1 MIINPF
7 YLSSFSDKKVNYIKN
22 LPDCLGSFK
31 SRNVLKVELKLA
43 DSLYS
48 SWMQLVNTLP
58 LNWKTIIKILMQL
71 QYCKFVTPKSSFN
84 KKEKLNKV

>member
-7 YLSSFSDKKVNYIKN
+7 YLSSFSDKKINYIKN
-22 LPDCLGSFK
+22 LLDGLGSFK
-31 SRNVLKVELKLA
+31 SRNVLKVELKLV

-48 SWMQLVNTLP
+48 SWMQLINKLP
-58 LNWKTIIKILMQL
+58 LNWKTNIKTLM

-84 KKEKLNKV
+84 KKEKLNKL

>member
-7 YLSSFSDKKVNYIKN
+7 YLSSFSDKKINYIKN
-22 LPDCLGSFK
+22 LLDCLGSFK
-31 SRNVLKVELKLA
+31 SRNVLKVELKLV

-48 SWMQLVNTLP
+48 SWMKLINTLP
-58 LNWKTIIKILMQL
+58 LNWKTNIKTRM

-84 KKEKLNKV
+84 KKEKLNKL